1 MEENRSLRQLLAQL
15 PAYDVSEVE
24 KAYRAA
30 LERDDAKI
38 IVLDD
43 DPTGVQTVHDVYV
56 YTDWKT
62 ETLCEAFGDGGLVA
76 SMLWGL
82 ALALM
87 TLSGLVIWW
96 RIRRRGATGIR
107 QLFWR

>member
-62 ETLCEAFGDGGLVA
+62 ETLCEAFGDGGK
-76 SMLWGL
+76 
-82 ALALM
+82 
-87 TLSGLVIWW
+87 LSFILTNS
-96 RIRRRGATGIR
+96 RGCTEAQTR
-107 QLFWR
+107 QAHREIAEAI